1 MGRAECIDDTETIKD
16 MIIRSIV
23 ETSRKQSG
31 SRPARMHVDRLKRIA
46 AGKFKIRPNEGDV
59 GQGKTE
65 PKFSDLRLYLTAA
78 SSRLF
83 WKQAKMSFDNPGC
96 I

>member
-1 MGRAECIDDTETIKD
+1 M
-16 MIIRSIV
+16 
-23 ETSRKQSG
+23 G

-46 AGKFKIRPNEGDV
+46 AGTFKIAPGEDDV

-65 PKFSDLRLYLTAA
+65 PKFGYLRQYLTAA

-96 I
+96 T